1 MHAKAAQI
9 RRYTATA
16 EHQQKRTIQRKCK
29 SLHSR
34 NGTITVHVR
43 HHKHVCAKSSSKSHT
58 QARAAKV
65 LGNITR
71 RRLLE
76 CAAVAASCA
85 SEGRRVCRADAIEDE
100 GDQAGRESSAAATP
114 PPMSDA
120 LTSFMRYAMMSRL
133 VRHASSCASEVGAS
147 G

>member
-9 RRYTATA
+9 RRFTATA

-34 NGTITVHVR
+34 NGKITVHVR
-43 HHKHVCAKSSSKSHT
+43 HHKHVCARSSLKSHT
-58 QARAAKV
+58 QSRAAKL
-65 LGNITR
+65 LGHSTR

-85 SEGRRVCRADAIEDE
+85 SEGWRVCRADAVEDE

-120 LTSFMRYAMMSRL
+120 LTSLRRYAMTCRL
-133 VRHASSCASEVGAS
+133 DLHASSCASEVGAR